1 VGIASSIFPPRPA
14 PGQCVIT
21 DRLSATIAAAAG
33 VFIPHVS
40 AAGARQAAVICALAF
55 ALPVPLR
62 LAAVAEAFNPGTA
75 APGGQV

>member
-1 VGIASSIFPPRPA
+1 
-14 PGQCVIT
+14 
-21 DRLSATIAAAAG
+21 